1 MTGLTAKR
9 ARAGAALLIALGIAA
24 GCNVGDSLLKAK
36 NPAAIDEANLND
48 PKLVD
53 VLVNSAVGELQQAY
67 ADPFIWRGSMLTD
80 AQVTGINWEQTA
92 RINQRILPYGDGD
105 ADVMYRDLQRFR
117 AVADSGSS
125 LIRGLVDDPGTD
137 VRLAEDLAYAG
148 YGYILMGE
156 ALCGAN
162 ISTGGELGT
171 KVYSP
176 DELTAMAIPRLQ
188 EALTI
193 ALATSD
199 DKGPD
204 IANLARVGLARAN
217 LQLGN
222 MEEVKKYASQVPH
235 DFVWWVAYSNNSDR
249 EQNPMYGETHGNNRT
264 LGVHPHFL
272 LYGKFGDQGQTN
284 QTDPRIQYTPNW
296 VTGHNQ
302 LTKLY
307 TPYAPM
313 PYSTYN
319 GETQATGG
327 SPAEI
332 ELDTDIKL
340 ASGLEAQHD
349 YAEADGPTAATLD
362 FVNARRA
369 YGNEAAVNLSG
380 DALMAELREQR
391 GRDLYLGGFRLGDT
405 RRWIK
410 LDNVNMFPTGPH
422 VNATWG
428 DYGTATCFP
437 IPLEEYNGNPGLP
450 DPNKQ

>member
-1 MTGLTAKR
+1 MTGQMAKR
-9 ARAGAALLIALGIAA
+9 ARAGAALLLALAIAA
-24 GCNVGDSLLKAK
+24 GCDVGDKLLKAK
-36 NPAAIDEANLND
+36 NPAAIDEGSLND

-53 VLVNSAVGELQQAY
+53 VLVNSAIGELQQAY

-80 AQVTGINWEQTA
+80 EQVTGINWEQTA

-105 ADVMYRDLQRFR
+105 ADVMYRELQRFR
-117 AVADSGSS
+117 AVADSGSE
-125 LIRGLVDDPGTD
+125 LIRGLVKDPSTD
-137 VRLAEDLAYAG
+137 IRLAKDLAYAG
-148 YGYILMGE
+148 YAYILMGE

-162 ISTGGELGT
+162 ISRGGQLGT
-171 KVYSP
+171 QVYTP
-176 DELTAMAIPRLQ
+176 DELTEMAIPKLQ

-199 DKGPD
+199 PEGPRV
-204 IANLARVGLARAN
+204 ANLARVGLARAN
-217 LQLGN
+217 LQLGK
-222 MEEVKKYASQVPH
+222 MDEVKKYAAQVPA
-235 DFVWWVAYSNNSDR
+235 DFVWWVAYSNNSER
-249 EQNPMYGETHGNNRT
+249 EQNPMYGQTHGTNKT

-272 LYGKFGDQGQTN
+272 LYGAFGTQGQTN

-296 VTGHNQ
+296 STGHNQ

-307 TPYAPM
+307 VPYASL

-319 GETQATGG
+319 GQTQANGG
-327 SPAEI
+327 KPAEI
-332 ELDTDIKL
+332 QLDTDIKL

-349 YAEADGPTAATLD
+349 YAEADGPTAATLA

-369 YGNEAAVNLSG
+369 YGNQPPVDLSG

-391 GRDLYLGGFRLGDT
+391 GRDLYMGGFRLGDI
-405 RRWIK
+405 RRWKK
-410 LDNVNMFPTGPH
+410 LNNVDLFPTGPH

-437 IPLEEYNGNPGLP
+437 IPLQEYNGNPDLP
-450 DPNKQ
+450 NPNK